1 MRLICFL
8 LGHFAGKVC
17 GGVGII
23 PADVLFENSSQ
34 ELSPYPK
41 DLLSKL
47 G

>member
-23 PADVLFENSSQ
+23 PADVLLENNSQ
-34 ELSPYPK
+34 ELSSYSEN
-41 DLLSKL
+41 LLSKL